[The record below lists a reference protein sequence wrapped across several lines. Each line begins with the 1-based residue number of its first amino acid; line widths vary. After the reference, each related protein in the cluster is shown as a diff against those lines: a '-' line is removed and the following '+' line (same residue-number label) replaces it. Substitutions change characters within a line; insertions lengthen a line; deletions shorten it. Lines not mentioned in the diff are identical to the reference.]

1 MAQARPSKHNIVFK
15 GKGFVMKHTQIQD
28 DLILGFM
35 GIFVSRCTSVPLC
48 VHNPNQKAFV
58 TVVSPLQ
65 FYVAVK
71 AISSLNTFF
80 LLLPSEQIIMFLL
93 DIKLQNT
100 GQDIAKDTVALF
112 CKRTVYVKGYR
123 L

>member
-1 MAQARPSKHNIVFK
+1 M
-15 GKGFVMKHTQIQD
+15 
-28 DLILGFM
+28 
-35 GIFVSRCTSVPLC
+35 PLC

-58 TVVSPLQ
+58 TVVSLLQ

-100 GQDIAKDTVALF
+100 GQDIVKDTVALVLQKDSL
-112 CKRTVYVKGYR
+112 CKRIQTVTKSSEIVKTKVVSSF